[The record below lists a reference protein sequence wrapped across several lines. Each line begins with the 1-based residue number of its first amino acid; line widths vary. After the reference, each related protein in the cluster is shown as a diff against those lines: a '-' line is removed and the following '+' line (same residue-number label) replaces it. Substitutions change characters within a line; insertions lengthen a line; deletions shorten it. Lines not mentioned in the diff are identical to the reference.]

1 MTEEKQ
7 EPIPLEEWTP
17 DPNKMSP
24 EEAGDKGAMIFER
37 IKEIYSLVDWDSDDD
52 TPDPYIQI
60 VIHKSGQLLVK
71 TYKDDEPTEFK
82 MDDLLE

>member
-1 MTEEKQ
+1 MRINYDFIT
-7 EPIPLEEWTP
+7 
-17 DPNKMSP
+17 
-24 EEAGDKGAMIFER
+24 FER